1 MGVNI
6 NIRSIEEVPEV
17 MREFVSES
25 DGAFVYDADK
35 AFKALV
41 EERNGRRA
49 DRKEL
54 AAFKAIGLAP
64 DELAKYKA
72 FGKTPEEISELIEK
86 ASRTPEVDPEKLTEA
101 EKARLLLEKEF
112 REYRTETEK
121 RLKSYDEMQR
131 KAQDAERR
139 QRCEELVSQLPDE
152 LDKDRTR
159 LWLLGGKTPDG
170 VELQGFYRNLSWN
183 AIGDLDDVGG
193 LSPLDYLAAMGNTLG
208 FKKSSTP
215 GNASPGNATLN
226 QSGANAEYLAAK
238 QSGDVMGMLKN
249 APEAKITIQK

>member
-54 AAFKAIGLAP
+54 SAFKAIGLAP

-72 FGKTPEEISELIEK
+72 FGKTPEEISELIDK

-121 RLKSYDEMQR
+121 RLEKFDEMQR
-131 KAQDAERR
+131 KAADAELRGI
-139 QRCEELVSQLPDE
+139 CEGLIDQLPDE

-159 LWLLGGKTPDG
+159 LWLLGGRTPEG
-170 VELQGFYRNLSWN
+170 IEVQGTYRSFKRN
-183 AIGDLDDVGG
+183 AIGDIEEING
-193 LSPLDYLAAMGNTLG
+193 LQPLDYLKAMGNALG
-208 FKKSSTP
+208 YRKSSTP
-215 GNASPGNATLN
+215 GNASPGNSSINAGG
-226 QSGANAEYLAAK
+226 GANAAYEAAK
-238 QSGDVMGMLKN
+238 QSGNISGMLEN
-249 APEAKITIQK
+249 CPGETIRK